1 MNGVRGWGFSEQHL
15 ALDAIVAF
23 VDGELSA
30 NARDRAASHLAHCS
44 ACTTEASTQRQ
55 ARSAVRDAD
64 SPAISSDLVRNLLSI
79 PQHTEL
85 PAQPEELAL
94 SEEGQLLTSQRL
106 GSGTTLGDGAPLGS
120 GTSLANGTPLGNRP
134 VAGSTPLGS
143 DASQT
148 SEQDAD
154 RAAQAQQLGQS
165 QQHGQSQRHGG
176 KRRTRHGAGV
186 VFSGLMLGALALVNP
201 PSDEQETTPQQASLP
216 DGDSR
221 LPATARTDLAPT
233 SSSASTSPAPPAPQ
247 HDRAPAG
254 AAPSAGPPDRVSA
267 TAGS

>member
-1 MNGVRGWGFSEQHL
+1 MNGVRGWGLPEQHL

-23 VDGELSA
+23 VDGELNA

-44 ACTTEASTQRQ
+44 ACTAEASTQRQ
-55 ARSAVRDAD
+55 ARSAVQDAD

-85 PAQPEELAL
+85 PTQPEELAL
-94 SEEGQLLTSQRL
+94 SEDGQLLTSQRL
-106 GSGTTLGDGAPLGS
+106 GSGAALGNGNPLGS
-120 GTSLANGTPLGNRP
+120 GTA
-134 VAGSTPLGS
+134 LGS
-143 DASQT
+143 RPFAS
-148 SEQDAD
+148 SAPLSSDVSKAPEQDAD
-154 RAAQAQQLGQS
+154 RPAQAP
-165 QQHGQSQRHGG
+165 RHGG

-233 SSSASTSPAPPAPQ
+233 STSASTSPAPSPAPQ
-247 HDRAPAG
+247 HERAPVDAVPPEG
-254 AAPSAGPPDRVSA
+254 APDRVSA

>member
-1 MNGVRGWGFSEQHL
+1 MTGVRGWGFSEQHL

-44 ACTTEASTQRQ
+44 ACAAEASTQRQ
-55 ARSAVRDAD
+55 ARSAVQEAD

-79 PQHTEL
+79 PHHTEL

-94 SEEGQLLTSQRL
+94 SEDGQLLTSQRL
-106 GSGTTLGDGAPLGS
+106 GSGAALGS
-120 GTSLANGTPLGNRP
+120 SAALGGRP
-134 VAGSTPLGS
+134 FACGAPLGS
-143 DASQT
+143 DASNAP
-148 SEQDAD
+148 EQGDD
-154 RAAQAQQLGQS
+154 RSAQPP
-165 QQHGQSQRHGG
+165 RHDG
-176 KRRTRHGAGV
+176 KRRSRHGAGV

-201 PSDEQETTPQQASLP
+201 PSDEQETVPQRASLP

-221 LPATARTDLAPT
+221 LPATARTDLAPAST
-233 SSSASTSPAPPAPQ
+233 SASTSSAPQPAPQ
-247 HDRAPAG
+247 HEPAPGG
-254 AAPSAGPPDRVSA
+254 AAPSDDAGRVSA